1 MIWVDKMKRN
11 KQGIIITVSI
21 IFLTILISFL
31 FPKTKAEE
39 KNVVIY
45 DELGNIILN
54 EENKIDGMPYINPEW
69 EEYMKL
75 SEEEKSKLEVVP
87 TKYIVDFIPSKKI
100 SLFSLPE
107 ALPTTF
113 NLKDVDG
120 VNYYGNQKNQGS
132 LGLCWAFAGVATMET
147 NARLTGLGELNFSE
161 NQIDY
166 VTSSKAYFEEN
177 YTPYGSGIPGN
188 GGNFYNDVTSTIN
201 RGVSPQLESVWGP
214 YTTII
219 SKQNLKKT
227 FDLSNVDYYVSDYI
241 QFPSLTS
248 NATEEVKQ
256 EYRDMLKKHIIQY
269 GAIYVGTTAPDY
281 RSNGSKTYTVR
292 SGDTL
297 ETLARSNNTT
307 KEEIMTLNNL
317 TSETLT
323 VGQTLQIKST
333 CYDKEYNMIVQKG
346 GSCNSSAAH
355 AMAIVGWD
363 DNYGPNNEG
372 AWILKNSWGNSN
384 PNPYLS
390 FEAITHELSGT
401 IKMKKRDYDN
411 NYDTSDLR
419 KSENKSVNG
428 KTSKIVT
435 YNKLSDYTEI
445 LNRIGIETSAISS
458 PGAVTYEVYVSPTGK
473 EEDLELVD
481 TITPSYGGLISVD
494 IDNLELKSDQF
505 SIMVRP
511 LNGFSP
517 REIYAYTKNASESTN
532 IVEETRAEN
541 NYAYFNGQIDL
552 YSFSKNIETGS
563 KIEYNLYD
571 QDDNKITTGITNN
584 KGYVVNGNAKT
595 SLTYDTSTFKPGVYR
610 VESVLNGQVLSS
622 FNLSVGTGFVLN
634 DDSKYKIGEG
644 YIENVIPTYKN
655 PITNV
660 NSVVRSEF
668 LNNFSIFDSNIYKQD
683 LSGEVTGINNMIRS
697 GMLVRAKLSNIEYRI
712 SVKGEMD
719 GNGEVNT
726 GDVMKLYRH
735 VLGTTPIEEDYYLR
749 AGKVNSDDTVDTGDV
764 LRLHRFVLGQ
774 IDDL

>member
-1 MIWVDKMKRN
+1 MKKN
-11 KQGIIITVSI
+11 KQGIIITISI
-21 IFLTILISFL
+21 MFLTILVSFL

-45 DELGNIILN
+45 DELGNIILT

-75 SEEEKSKLEVVP
+75 SEEEKNKSEVIP

-107 ALPTTF
+107 VLPTTF

-120 VNYYGNQKNQGS
+120 KNYYGKQKNQSS
-132 LGLCWAFAGVATMET
+132 LGLCWDFASVATMET
-147 NARLTGLGELNFSE
+147 NARITGLGELDFSE

-166 VTSSKAYFEEN
+166 ATSSKSYFEEG
-177 YTPYGSGIPGN
+177 YTPYGGGTPGT
-188 GGNFYNDVTSTIN
+188 GGNFSGDVTNSIN
-201 RGVSPQLESVWGP
+201 RGIAPQLESVWGS
-214 YTTII
+214 YNTTI
-219 SKQNLKKT
+219 SKQTLKKT

-241 QFPSLTS
+241 QFPSLGS

-256 EYRDMLKKHIIQY
+256 EYIEMIKKHIMQY
-269 GAIYVGTTAPDY
+269 GAIYVSAPTPDSRANY
-281 RSNGSKTYTVR
+281 TYDHEIKT
-292 SGDTL
+292 G
-297 ETLARSNNTT
+297 ETLDSIAKQYNTT
-307 KEEIMTLNNL
+307 KEAIMSLNNL
-317 TSETLT
+317 KDENLTIGET
-323 VGQTLQIKST
+323 IKVKSI
-333 CYDKEYNMIVQKG
+333 CYDSSQKLITYHKYCG
-346 GSCNSSAAH
+346 KGVDSTH

-372 AWILKNSWGNSN
+372 AWILKNSWGNSI

-390 FEAITHELSGT
+390 FKHSNAYSGLFGI
-401 IKMKKRDYDN
+401 IKMEKRNYDN

-419 KSENKSVNG
+419 KAENKTVDG
-428 KTSKIVT
+428 KYSKMVT
-435 YNKLSDYTEI
+435 YNKLSNYTEI
-445 LNRIGIETSAISS
+445 LNRIGIETSALSS
-458 PGAVTYEVYVSPTGK
+458 PGSVTYEVYISTTGK
-473 EEDLELVD
+473 EEDLELID
-481 TITPSYGGLISVD
+481 TITPDHGGLISVD

-595 SLTYDTSTFKPGVYR
+595 NLSYDSSTFKPGIYK
-610 VESVLNGQVLSS
+610 VESVIDGQVLSS
-622 FNLSVGTGFVLN
+622 FDLSIGTGFVLN
-634 DDSKYKIGEG
+634 DDSKYKVGEG
-644 YIENVIPTYKN
+644 YIENVIPTFKN

-668 LNNFSIFDSNIYKQD
+668 LNNFKVFDSNIYKQD
-683 LSGEVTGINNMIRS
+683 LSDEVTGINNLMRS
-697 GMLVRAKLSNIEYRI
+697 GMLVRAKLSNVEYRI

-719 GNGEVNT
+719 GNGEINT

-749 AGKVNSDDTVDTGDV
+749 AGKVNNDEVVDTGDV

-774 IDDL
+774 VKDL